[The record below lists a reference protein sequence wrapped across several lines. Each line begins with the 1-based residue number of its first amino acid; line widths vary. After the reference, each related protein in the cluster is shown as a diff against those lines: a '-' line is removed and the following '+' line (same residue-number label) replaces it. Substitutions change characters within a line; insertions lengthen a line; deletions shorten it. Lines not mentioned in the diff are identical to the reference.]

1 MVEPAPTVRS
11 DERRC
16 TLTTIPFPARLR
28 DTAADEQSPHS
39 LEEHLLRL
47 SESTEPAER
56 DRLVDAAVR
65 AGLPLA
71 DGLARKYGGRGI
83 DAEDLQQVAR
93 TALVAAVRRYRP
105 GCGHGFEAFAVPTI
119 RGELK
124 RHFRDCGWTVRP
136 PRRLQELRAEL
147 TATEEALQHRLAREV
162 TDTELARA
170 LACSAAD
177 VADARLCGSGYRP
190 GSLDAPSPAGDT
202 VGAALA
208 DDDDPYARCDLRQ
221 TVRAEIN
228 RLSDR
233 ERLIIDLRFREE
245 RTQSEIGQ
253 VLGVSQMQVSRL
265 LAAILDRLGVALG
278 VRPAA

>member
-1 MVEPAPTVRS
+1 MTM
-11 DERRC
+11 
-16 TLTTIPFPARLR
+16 IPFPARPR
-28 DTAADEQSPHS
+28 DPADADPARPP
-39 LEEHLLRL
+39 LEELLLRL
-47 SESTEPAER
+47 ADATTGEDR

-65 AGLPLA
+65 DALPLA
-71 DGLARKYGGRGI
+71 DALARHYGGRGV

-93 TALVAAVRRYRP
+93 TALVAAVQRYRP

-124 RHFRDCGWTVRP
+124 RHFRDCGWAVRP

-147 TATEEALQHRLAREV
+147 TATEEALQHRLSREV
-162 TDTELARA
+162 TDAELADA

-190 GSLDAPSPAGDT
+190 GSLDAPTPAGES
-202 VGAALA
+202 VGSGLA
-208 DDDDPYARCDLRQ
+208 SDDDVYGRCDLRE
-221 TVRAEIN
+221 TVRAEVG
-228 RLSDR
+228 RLTER

-265 LAAILDRLGVALG
+265 LAAILERLGVALG